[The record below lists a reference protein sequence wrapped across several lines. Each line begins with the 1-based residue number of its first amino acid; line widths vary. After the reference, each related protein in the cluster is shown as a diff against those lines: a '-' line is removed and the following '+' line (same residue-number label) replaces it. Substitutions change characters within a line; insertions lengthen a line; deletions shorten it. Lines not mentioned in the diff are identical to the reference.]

1 MAVITISSQL
11 KKMASSQATDMDSF
25 EIDSIKVEKANAI
38 LRYRQLRKITNLFR
52 VIEVCLVLI
61 LVSKFSFQLPFAI
74 KVSGE
79 YFRDLS
85 VTLISPRFFSGQNQ
99 AEKYDETH
107 LYNEIVEKSEKGRME
122 ISTSTEET
130 VVMVDTYTTHE
141 AKVYRRTQ
149 SENPIKDNSD
159 KTCRELRRSV
169 TEKCRKSTDSC
180 EKNYSEDDM
189 SNEEFRRAV
198 EAFIARQQ
206 RFRREEESMAVVL

>member
-1 MAVITISSQL
+1 
-11 KKMASSQATDMDSF
+11 MDSF

-61 LVSKFSFQLPFAI
+61 LVSKFSLQLPFAI

-85 VTLISPRFFSGQNQ
+85 VTLISPRFVFVVGNAIIIILFAKSGQFSGQNQ
-99 AEKYDETH
+99 AGKYDETH

-169 TEKCRKSTDSC
+169 TEKCMKSTDSC